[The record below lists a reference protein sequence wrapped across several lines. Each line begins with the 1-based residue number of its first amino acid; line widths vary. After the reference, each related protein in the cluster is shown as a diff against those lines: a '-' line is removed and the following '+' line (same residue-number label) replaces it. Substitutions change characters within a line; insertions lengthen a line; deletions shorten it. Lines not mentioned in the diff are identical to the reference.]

1 MTLMRRRDEAG
12 FALPLTLFVL
22 TLVTIM
28 LAALMVQVQN
38 DRRIASSS
46 GDLVETF
53 TIAQGGLRDYLSYY
67 SESNTRPLN
76 GDSLRINVVGGYAD
90 VVAHIVQ
97 QPADTLNGIVY
108 LIRSRGRLIKPTQG
122 ADPQAV
128 RVVAQYVRW
137 QYGTMRVYAAFAPI
151 NSFTCSSCD
160 GTFQFLGYD
169 QCAVAPTVPGMRTP
183 NGPTPYF
190 APPYVDPAVVEGP
203 VTSTFASK
211 AFIGIDWAAVLGSGF
226 SPDYTTLTS
235 LDTWSSYRLAGNQTL
250 TNVSGTGLLVVQGN
264 LTLDDFYWQGV
275 VLVGGRIVFAA
286 DTSQVEGAVVSGLQ
300 DQIGAGAS
308 AGRWGPAGSHI
319 AIQYNS
325 CNVAQAFSSMTGFA
339 PIAGG
344 WMDNWASY

>member
-53 TIAQGGLRDYLSYY
+53 TIAQDGLRDYLSFR
-67 SESNTRPLN
+67 SQSTTRPLN

-90 VVAHIVQ
+90 VVAYVVQ

-108 LIRSRGRLIKPTQG
+108 LVRSRGRLIKPTQG

-151 NSFTCSSCD
+151 NSFTCSNCD

-169 QCAVAPTVPGMRTP
+169 QCAGAPTVPGMQTP

-203 VTSTFASK
+203 VTSTFASM
-211 AFIGIDWAAVLGSGF
+211 AFMGIDWAAVLGSGF

-235 LDTWSSYRLAGNQTL
+235 LDTWSSYRLAGNPTL

-300 DQIGAGAS
+300 DQIGPGAQT
-308 AGRWGPAGSHI
+308 GRWGPAGSHI

-339 PIAGG
+339 LIAGG